1 MHENIHHDF
10 NLKKGLL
17 VNDGRSFFIR
27 KTLHIRGPPTLFICH
42 AVKGEYMKN
51 DYSRSSFWVVKEN
64 EKTRY
69 YIYKKGKRIE
79 VEKPV
84 FLCCLYSYRKVRK
97 LQQQDHDHVDLYENM
112 DIFSKGEEDPL
123 QDLIKQQLQEL
134 ITEALCCLTEQERA
148 LIVDI
153 FYKEK
158 TQQQISEELQIP
170 AYSVS
175 RMKTRI
181 LKKLKKIIENLQDA
195 ESIKSL
201 YK

>member
-1 MHENIHHDF
+1 
-10 NLKKGLL
+10 
-17 VNDGRSFFIR
+17 
-27 KTLHIRGPPTLFICH
+27 
-42 AVKGEYMKN
+42 MKN
-51 DYSRSSFWVVKEN
+51 DFKRRSFWVVKKEDT
-64 EKTRY
+64 KSYFIIT
-69 YIYKKGKRIE
+69 KRKRVE
-79 VEKPV
+79 VEKEV
-84 FLCCLYSYRKVRK
+84 FLCCLYSYRKVGR
-97 LQQQDHDHVDLYENM
+97 LQKQDHDHVDLYEDM

-123 QDLIKQQLQEL
+123 QNLMKQQQQEL
-134 ITEALCCLTEQERA
+134 ITEALRCLTEHERR
-148 LIVDI
+148 LIEDI

-195 ESIKSL
+195 ESIESF